1 MPSRH
6 KYMFPVDGA
15 GMSQLFKNP
24 ITQDISSQVDVEGIK
39 AQCMITVTDK
49 KKYPFKKMARL
60 AEYIK
65 TDIKDD
71 ITLSDGNEEEPDD
84 TL

>member
-1 MPSRH
+1 
-6 KYMFPVDGA
+6 
-15 GMSQLFKNP
+15 MSHLFTNP
-24 ITQDISSQVDVEGIK
+24 ITQEISFRVDAEGIQV
-39 AQCMITVTDK
+39 QCIITVTNE
-49 KKYPFKKMARL
+49 KKYPFEKMARL

-71 ITLSDGNEEEPDD
+71 ITLLDGNEEEVDD